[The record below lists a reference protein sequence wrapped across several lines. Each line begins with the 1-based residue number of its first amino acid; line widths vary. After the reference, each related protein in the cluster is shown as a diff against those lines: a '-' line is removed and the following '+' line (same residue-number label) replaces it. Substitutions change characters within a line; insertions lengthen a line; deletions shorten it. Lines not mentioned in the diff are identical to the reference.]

1 MKSLFSS
8 GQMAQ
13 INAVA
18 AKSKEVLKPVKV
30 SKSVTSS
37 QHEIEEC
44 NKAVLEYF
52 KDSPAIL
59 ITTREE
65 LHEYVLNAIEA
76 GYCGID
82 TETTG
87 LDRIRDTI
95 VGFSL
100 YYPGGLECYIPCRH
114 LVPIFETLYPNQITY
129 EDAAAE
135 LSLFL
140 EAKTKL
146 IFANADYDLAM
157 IYKDFKLDLIPI
169 CYYDVI
175 LAWRCLKEDEKDNGL
190 KQLYWKYPNKGQGSP
205 KRFTDFFSPALFP
218 YSDPNIAK
226 LYAANDAKI
235 TYDLFAWQ
243 LPFVTKSNPQCK
255 KHHLEKI
262 ADLVWNI
269 EFPMIRVCAMMHR
282 TGIYFDDYT
291 CNILKDRYHKKYDEE
306 IKKLGELVQEILDQ
320 TDALTVS
327 KSPFKTG
334 SQFNQAS
341 NKHMMYLLNKVLNQD
356 VSSADKET
364 LKELNLPITK
374 QILNVRGVYKL
385 LNTYIDKLPQEISPY
400 DHRIHGTFNSIGA
413 STGRMSSAN
422 PNLQQIP
429 SHAKDIRHQFR
440 ATPQLERTV
449 EQLSSGSALELH
461 LFSYDALDTADNGW
475 KDIIDLSEGEDIILY
490 CGKNTCIGTI
500 DCIQHTLP
508 NTYIR
513 ISLPTSTP
521 QSYKL
526 LYREPPYITMSSDYA
541 QQEPRTTAYV
551 SQDPNMLKAF
561 TEGKDIY
568 ATIAS
573 LAFNVPY
580 ERCLEHHP
588 ETHEYQPDGYAR
600 RNEAKSIVLGV
611 TYGRSTKTIGD
622 QLFGGN
628 KQMTDDEK
636 TAAAQKIYDAVLNAF
651 PNLRKFMLQAQA
663 QATKYGYVETIL
675 GRRRHIPDMQLP
687 RFQFVPDSKYVTPDI
702 DPLDPS
708 TLKNKNEIPERI
720 VKQLEKEFSNYKYF
734 GQIVKAT
741 KRLAEEHIKVI
752 NNSSKITEASR
763 KCVNSIIQGSAA
775 ELTKI
780 ALLKLFANKEWEEI
794 GGRMLVPVHDEL
806 IVEVPLRNA
815 EKGAQILSAMMQAA
829 GNFFPFPLNCDVT
842 TTYKWYGREYP
853 CQYDMPESLDN
864 MSALTPSNISWIQ
877 YHLVEM
883 EYILPTIPNEDGTAL
898 KGDPAVGINGV
909 MCEDIESDIRDYC
922 GKYRIDTSE
931 FINHI
936 YQKVNGYIVENR

>member
-1 MKSLFSS
+1 M
-8 GQMAQ
+8 
-13 INAVA
+13 
-18 AKSKEVLKPVKV
+18 
-30 SKSVTSS
+30 
-37 QHEIEEC
+37 
-44 NKAVLEYF
+44 
-52 KDSPAIL
+52 
-59 ITTREE
+59 
-65 LHEYVLNAIEA
+65 
-76 GYCGID
+76 
-82 TETTG
+82 
-87 LDRIRDTI
+87 
-95 VGFSL
+95 
-100 YYPGGLECYIPCRH
+100 
-114 LVPIFETLYPNQITY
+114 
-129 EDAAAE
+129 
-135 LSLFL
+135 
-140 EAKTKL
+140 
-146 IFANADYDLAM
+146 
-157 IYKDFKLDLIPI
+157 
-169 CYYDVI
+169 
-175 LAWRCLKEDEKDNGL
+175 
-190 KQLYWKYPNKGQGSP
+190 
-205 KRFTDFFSPALFP
+205 
-218 YSDPNIAK
+218 
-226 LYAANDAKI
+226 
-235 TYDLFAWQ
+235 
-243 LPFVTKSNPQCK
+243 
-255 KHHLEKI
+255 
-262 ADLVWNI
+262 
-269 EFPMIRVCAMMHR
+269 
-282 TGIYFDDYT
+282 
-291 CNILKDRYHKKYDEE
+291 
-306 IKKLGELVQEILDQ
+306 VQEILDQ

-327 KSPFKTG
+327 KCPFKTG

-413 STGRMSSAN
+413 STGRMCIAKDTPITCANGDKSIQDIVPGDLVYCFDAEGKLSLKPVKNLWLTGRDKACVCVNWKDINNSNIAGSLICTPEHPILTSSGEWVEANKLTEGTELVNWVHCIKSVVSDVVSVGNYDVYDIEVEEFHNFIAEGICVHNSSAN

-440 ATPQLERTV
+440 ATPQLEHSI
-449 EQLSSGSALELH
+449 EQISVGSALELN

-475 KDIIDLSEGEDIILY
+475 KDIIDLSEGEDIILH

-580 ERCLEHHP
+580 EKCLEHHP

-651 PNLRKFMLQAQA
+651 PNLRQFMLQAQA

-687 RFQFVPDSKYVTPDI
+687 RFQFVPDSKYVNPDI

-780 ALLKLFANKEWEEI
+780 ALLKLFANKEWEEL

-815 EKGAQILSAMMQAA
+815 EKGAQILSEMMQAA

-853 CQYDMPESLDN
+853 CQYDMPQSLDN